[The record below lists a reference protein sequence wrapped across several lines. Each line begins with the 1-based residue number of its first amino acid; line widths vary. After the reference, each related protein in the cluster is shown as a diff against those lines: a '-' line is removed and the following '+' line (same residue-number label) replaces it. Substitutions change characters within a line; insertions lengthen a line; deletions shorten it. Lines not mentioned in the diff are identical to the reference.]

1 MMVNGLININVI
13 DSKSDWFGVT
23 YYEDKTE
30 ALNTLKSLT
39 EDNQYPSPLWS

>member
-13 DSKSDWFGVT
+13 ASKSDWFGFT

-30 ALNTLKSLT
+30 AVDTLKSLT
-39 EDNQYPSPLWS
+39 EQKEYPSPLWN